1 MSNMQEFL
9 AGTDPTNPAS
19 YFHIASI
26 SVVSNGVNVAW
37 MCGGGTTNVLQAT
50 LAMGGTYS
58 NISPNIILP
67 ASGTMTMTNFIDSG
81 TLTVISGLASDNA
94 SDPAYTGGNFNGAN
108 GGTGFVAWVVS
119 PAPNTANAQ
128 WFIASSSTNGYNPP
142 TGNIDS
148 TGGKSWGSFA
158 NNNGTGTA
166 VRVFSQGALVPG
178 QIFSVDM
185 DNGYVESNDAVG
197 FNLQNSSGQ
206 TLLQINYIGANAA
219 GSYASVDGTGAHSL
233 GVAYTD
239 GGLHAH
245 ITLTSATTYSGS
257 LIANDGS
264 MATFSGALINPAGG
278 QGISQIQLFDNN
290 VAAANNGANWMV
302 FWNNFSITSVTNT
315 VSSGSTNIPALYF
328 RVSLVP

>member
-1 MSNMQEFL
+1 
-9 AGTDPTNPAS
+9 
-19 YFHIASI
+19 
-26 SVVSNGVNVAW
+26 
-37 MCGGGTTNVLQAT
+37 
-50 LAMGGTYS
+50 
-58 NISPNIILP
+58 
-67 ASGTMTMTNFIDSG
+67 
-81 TLTVISGLASDNA
+81 
-94 SDPAYTGGNFNGAN
+94 
-108 GGTGFVAWVVS
+108 
-119 PAPNTANAQ
+119 
-128 WFIASSSTNGYNPP
+128 
-142 TGNIDS
+142 
-148 TGGKSWGSFA
+148 
-158 NNNGTGTA
+158 
-166 VRVFSQGALVPG
+166 
-178 QIFSVDM
+178 M